1 MKTVRYTSCACGVKR
16 SFFSE
21 REAEKA
27 LGRAKAKRQ
36 RTAESRG
43 TGRGL
48 RTESRYYECE
58 ASGLFH
64 LTAESRSHYESR
76 TAA

>member
-1 MKTVRYTSCACGVKR
+1 MKTVRFVSCRCGVKR
-16 SFFSE
+16 GFLSE

-27 LGRAKAKRQ
+27 LGRAQAKRN

-43 TGRGL
+43 TRRGIKF
-48 RTESRYYECE
+48 ESRWYVCDFDMY
-58 ASGLFH
+58 H
-64 LTAESRSHYESR
+64 LTSESRSSYESR